1 MSKFHTEKHRALQEK
16 FETRRTADLL
26 ENGVVHSEF
35 EAHEAEFIQSRDMFF
50 LSTVDA
56 SGRPTVS
63 YKGGAPGFVRVTS
76 ASSLLFPNYDGNGM
90 YYSIGNIMNAP
101 QIGLLFIDFETPNRL
116 RVQGAAEVLFDH
128 PLLENCPRAQFLI
141 AVAVESIWVNCPRY
155 IHPHRKLEQSRYVPV
170 AGLEPPLPAWKRI
183 DIVQETLAKDDR
195 ERVPG
200 AGGEITMDAYAELL
214 AKGEV

>member
-1 MSKFHTEKHRALQEK
+1 M
-16 FETRRTADLL
+16 
-26 ENGVVHSEF
+26 
-35 EAHEAEFIQSRDMFF
+35 
-50 LSTVDA
+50 
-56 SGRPTVS
+56 
-63 YKGGAPGFVRVTS
+63 
-76 ASSLLFPNYDGNGM
+76 
-90 YYSIGNIMNAP
+90 
-101 QIGLLFIDFETPNRL
+101 
-116 RVQGAAEVLFDH
+116 
-128 PLLENCPRAQFLI
+128 I

>member
-1 MSKFHTEKHRALQEK
+1 
-16 FETRRTADLL
+16 
-26 ENGVVHSEF
+26 
-35 EAHEAEFIQSRDMFF
+35 
-50 LSTVDA
+50 
-56 SGRPTVS
+56 VS

-76 ASSLLFPNYDGNGM
+76 ASSLLFPNGNGM
-90 YYSIGNIMNAP
+90 YYSIGNIMSAP

-128 PLLENCPRAQFLI
+128 PLLEIYPGAQFLI
-141 AVAVESIWVNCPRY
+141 PAAVESIWVNCPPY

-183 DIVQETLAKDDR
+183 DIVQEALANDDR

-214 AKGEV
+214 AKGEA